1 MSLTENVD
9 SRIVRVREKKLLSPE
24 EPFTLHLQ
32 EHETLKGVGCM
43 ESKLYL
49 DISPQP
55 NGTTCG
61 PTCLHAAYRY
71 FDDPIPLHQVVS
83 EVKQLEGGGTL
94 AVYLGSHAL
103 ARGYKATI
111 YTFDLRL
118 FDPTWFVPGNRDM
131 AEKLKRQRDYKR
143 GVAGLDVATD
153 AYLEFLNLGG
163 RIEFEVLTTSL
174 LRRYLNRSL
183 PLLTGLSATYL
194 YNCAR
199 ELAEGDTLIHDDIR
213 GDSNGHF
220 VVLGGYD
227 RKERT
232 VLVADPLK
240 PNPVSQTQYYKVSI
254 YRLICAIMLGILTYD
269 GDLLIIEPQ
278 RPRKPRILL

>member
-1 MSLTENVD
+1 
-9 SRIVRVREKKLLSPE
+9 
-24 EPFTLHLQ
+24 
-32 EHETLKGVGCM
+32 M

-49 DISPQP
+49 DIYPQP
-55 NGTTCG
+55 DSTACG
-61 PTCLHAAYRY
+61 PTCLHAVYRH

-111 YTFDLRL
+111 YTYNLQI
-118 FDPTWFVPGNRDM
+118 FDPTWFLPGNRDM
-131 AEKLKRQRDYKR
+131 ADKLKRQRDCKR
-143 GVAGLDVATD
+143 GFAGLDVATD

-163 RIEFEVLTTSL
+163 RIMFEVLTTSL

-199 ELAEGDTLIHDDIR
+199 EHSVGNSLFFDDVGGESI
-213 GDSNGHF
+213 GHF
-220 VVLGGYD
+220 VVLAGYD

-240 PNPVSQTQYYKVSI
+240 PNPVAQTQYYQVSI
-254 YRLICAIMLGILTYD
+254 YRLICAIILGVLTYD
-269 GDLLIIEPQ
+269 GDLLIMEPP